1 MKETMDW
8 THARQCRRSS
18 ALFPG
23 GLLALLLALLVGC
36 AAVQPQVMPS
46 ARAAQPVLAAYQKL
60 QPPRAAKR
68 PFMVT
73 LLVRAGARRRSKPPV
88 LTLSHNLGGAPNQNV
103 SAVAIVGLADA

>member
-1 MKETMDW
+1 MDG

-18 ALFPG
+18 ALFLG

-68 PFMVT
+68 P
-73 LLVRAGARRRSKPPV
+73 LLGRAGARQRSKPPV
-88 LTLSHNLGGAPNQNV
+88 LALSHNLGGAPNQNV

>member
-1 MKETMDW
+1 MDG
-8 THARQCRRSS
+8 THARQCRRSF

-23 GLLALLLALLVGC
+23 GLLALLVGC

-68 PFMVT
+68 P
-73 LLVRAGARRRSKPPV
+73 LLVRAGARQRSKPPV